1 MIVCRLYII
10 LHERKITQS
19 ELAKMTGLSQTTI
32 SALVSGK
39 SKQIRYDTLDRI
51 CKALE
56 VTPGDILHY
65 KKKPLTA
72 ISDKNK
78 LNTSKF

>member
-1 MIVCRLYII
+1 M
-10 LHERKITQS
+10 TQL
-19 ELAKMTGLSQTTI
+19 ELVKMTGLSQTTI

-51 CKALE
+51 CRALE

-65 KKKPLTA
+65 KKAT
-72 ISDKNK
+72 DGNQ
-78 LNTSKF
+78 

>member
-19 ELAKMTGLSQTTI
+19 ELAKMTGLSQNTI
-32 SALVSGK
+32 SSLVSGK

-65 KKKPLTA
+65 KKAT
-72 ISDKNK
+72 DGNQ
-78 LNTSKF
+78 

>member
-10 LHERKITQS
+10 LHERKLTQS
-19 ELAKMTGLSQTTI
+19 ELAKITGLSQNTI
-32 SALVSGK
+32 STLVSGK

-65 KKKPLTA
+65 KKAT
-72 ISDKNK
+72 DGNQ
-78 LNTSKF
+78 

>member
-1 MIVCRLYII
+1 MIDCRLYII
-10 LHERKITQS
+10 LHERKMTQL
-19 ELAKMTGLSQTTI
+19 ELVKMTGLSQTTI

-56 VTPGDILHY
+56 VTPGDVLHY
-65 KKKPLTA
+65 KKAT
-72 ISDKNK
+72 DGNQ
-78 LNTSKF
+78 

>member
-19 ELAKMTGLSQTTI
+19 ELAKLTGLSQNTI
-32 SALVSGK
+32 SSLVSGK
-39 SKQIRYDTLDRI
+39 SKQIRYDTLNRI

-65 KKKPLTA
+65 KKAT
-72 ISDKNK
+72 DGNQ
-78 LNTSKF
+78 

>member
-1 MIVCRLYII
+1 MIDCRLYII
-10 LHERKITQS
+10 LHERKMTQL
-19 ELAKMTGLSQTTI
+19 ELVKMTGLSQTTI
-32 SALVSGK
+32 SALASGK

-65 KKKPLTA
+65 KKAT
-72 ISDKNK
+72 DGNQ
-78 LNTSKF
+78 

>member
-10 LHERKITQS
+10 LHERKMTQL
-19 ELAKMTGLSQTTI
+19 ELVKMTGLSQTTI

-65 KKKPLTA
+65 KKAT
-72 ISDKNK
+72 DGNQ
-78 LNTSKF
+78 

>member
-1 MIVCRLYII
+1 MIDCRLYII
-10 LHERKITQS
+10 LHERKMTQL
-19 ELAKMTGLSQTTI
+19 ELVKMTGLSQTTI

-56 VTPGDILHY
+56 VTPSDILHY
-65 KKKPLTA
+65 KKAT
-72 ISDKNK
+72 DGNQ
-78 LNTSKF
+78 

>member
-1 MIVCRLYII
+1 MINCRLYII
-10 LHERKITQS
+10 LHERKMTQL
-19 ELAKMTGLSQTTI
+19 ELVKMTGLSQTTI

-65 KKKPLTA
+65 KKAT
-72 ISDKNK
+72 DGNQ
-78 LNTSKF
+78 

>member
-1 MIVCRLYII
+1 MIICRLYII

-19 ELAKMTGLSQTTI
+19 ELAKMTGLSQNTI
-32 SALVSGK
+32 SSLVSGK
-39 SKQIRYDTLDRI
+39 SKQIRYDTLNRI

-65 KKKPLTA
+65 KKAT
-72 ISDKNK
+72 DGNQ
-78 LNTSKF
+78 

>member
-19 ELAKMTGLSQTTI
+19 ELAKMTGLSQNTI
-32 SALVSGK
+32 SSLVSGK

-51 CKALE
+51 CTALE

-65 KKKPLTA
+65 KKAT
-72 ISDKNK
+72 DGNQ
-78 LNTSKF
+78 

>member
-1 MIVCRLYII
+1 MIDCRLYII
-10 LHERKITQS
+10 LHERNMTQL
-19 ELAKMTGLSQTTI
+19 EFVKMTGLSQTTI

-65 KKKPLTA
+65 KKAT
-72 ISDKNK
+72 DGNQ
-78 LNTSKF
+78 

>member
-1 MIVCRLYII
+1 MIDCRLYII
-10 LHERKITQS
+10 LHERKMTQ
-19 ELAKMTGLSQTTI
+19 LDLVKMTGLSQTTI

-39 SKQIRYDTLDRI
+39 SNQIRYDTLDRI

-65 KKKPLTA
+65 KK
-72 ISDKNK
+72 SH
-78 LNTSKF
+78 

>member
-10 LHERKITQS
+10 LHESKMTQS
-19 ELAKMTGLSQTTI
+19 ELAKITGLSQNTI

-65 KKKPLTA
+65 KK
-72 ISDKNK
+72 SH
-78 LNTSKF
+78 

>member
-1 MIVCRLYII
+1 MIDCRLYII
-10 LHERKITQS
+10 LHERKMTQL
-19 ELAKMTGLSQTTI
+19 ELVKMTGLSQTTI

-51 CKALE
+51 CRALE

-65 KKKPLTA
+65 KKAT
-72 ISDKNK
+72 DGNQ
-78 LNTSKF
+78 

>member
-1 MIVCRLYII
+1 MIDCRLYII
-10 LHERKITQS
+10 LHERKMTQL
-19 ELAKMTGLSQTTI
+19 ELVKMTGLSQTAI

-65 KKKPLTA
+65 KKA
-72 ISDKNK
+72 
-78 LNTSKF
+78 TSAN

>member
-1 MIVCRLYII
+1 MIDCRLYVI
-10 LHERKITQS
+10 LHERKMTQL
-19 ELAKMTGLSQTTI
+19 ELVKMTGLSQTTI

-65 KKKPLTA
+65 KKAT
-72 ISDKNK
+72 DGNQ
-78 LNTSKF
+78 

>member
-19 ELAKMTGLSQTTI
+19 ELAKMTGLSQNTI
-32 SALVSGK
+32 SSLVSGK
-39 SKQIRYDTLDRI
+39 SKQIRYDTLNRI

-65 KKKPLTA
+65 KKAT
-72 ISDKNK
+72 DGNQ
-78 LNTSKF
+78 

>member
-19 ELAKMTGLSQTTI
+19 ELAKMTGLSQNTI

-65 KKKPLTA
+65 KKAT
-72 ISDKNK
+72 DGNQ
-78 LNTSKF
+78 

>member
-1 MIVCRLYII
+1 MIDCRLYII
-10 LHERKITQS
+10 LHERKMTQL
-19 ELAKMTGLSQTTI
+19 ELVKMTGLSQTTI

-65 KKKPLTA
+65 KK
-72 ISDKNK
+72 SH
-78 LNTSKF
+78 

>member
-1 MIVCRLYII
+1 MIDCRLYII
-10 LHERKITQS
+10 LHERKMTQL
-19 ELAKMTGLSQTTI
+19 ELVKMTGLSQTTI

-65 KKKPLTA
+65 KKAT
-72 ISDKNK
+72 DGNQ
-78 LNTSKF
+78 

>member
-10 LHERKITQS
+10 LHERNITQS
-19 ELAKMTGLSQTTI
+19 ELAKMTGLSQNTI
-32 SALVSGK
+32 SSLVSGK

-65 KKKPLTA
+65 KKAT
-72 ISDKNK
+72 DGNQ
-78 LNTSKF
+78 

>member
-1 MIVCRLYII
+1 MIDCRLYII
-10 LHERKITQS
+10 LHERKMTQL
-19 ELAKMTGLSQTTI
+19 ELVKMTGLSQTTI

-56 VTPGDILHY
+56 VTPSDILHY
-65 KKKPLTA
+65 KKA
-72 ISDKNK
+72 
-78 LNTSKF
+78 TSGN

>member
-1 MIVCRLYII
+1 MIDCRLYII
-10 LHERKITQS
+10 LHERKMTQL
-19 ELAKMTGLSQTTI
+19 ELVKMTGLSRTAI

-65 KKKPLTA
+65 KKAT
-72 ISDKNK
+72 DGNQ
-78 LNTSKF
+78 

>member
-19 ELAKMTGLSQTTI
+19 ELAKLTGLSQNTI
-32 SALVSGK
+32 SSLVSGK

-56 VTPGDILHY
+56 VTPGDVLHY
-65 KKKPLTA
+65 KKAT
-72 ISDKNK
+72 DGNQ
-78 LNTSKF
+78 

>member
-10 LHERKITQS
+10 LHESKMTQS
-19 ELAKMTGLSQTTI
+19 ELAKITGLSQNTI

-51 CKALE
+51 CRALK

-65 KKKPLTA
+65 KK
-72 ISDKNK
+72 SH
-78 LNTSKF
+78 

>member
-1 MIVCRLYII
+1 MIDCRLYII
-10 LHERKITQS
+10 LHERKMTQS
-19 ELAKMTGLSQTTI
+19 ELAKITGLSQNTI

-56 VTPGDILHY
+56 VTPGDVLHY
-65 KKKPLTA
+65 KKAT
-72 ISDKNK
+72 DGNQ
-78 LNTSKF
+78 

>member
-1 MIVCRLYII
+1 MIFCRLYII

-19 ELAKMTGLSQTTI
+19 ELAKMTGLSQNTI
-32 SALVSGK
+32 SSLVSGK

-51 CKALE
+51 CKTLE

-65 KKKPLTA
+65 KKAT
-72 ISDKNK
+72 DGNQ
-78 LNTSKF
+78 

>member
-19 ELAKMTGLSQTTI
+19 ELAKMTGLSQNTI
-32 SALVSGK
+32 SSLASGK

-65 KKKPLTA
+65 KKAT
-72 ISDKNK
+72 DGNQ
-78 LNTSKF
+78 